1 MAALFKKL
9 INISPNSSSRKLAA
23 IYSVLKRSRSIPSDT
38 ILFWNSP
45 TMERSENARPELT
58 EQIENPD
65 SYDVIF
71 LKNQFLADMF
81 LTTRFIFFDFERPFP
96 LFFVEYLAIIGL
108 FVSLA
113 HYGTRGFQKMAE

>member
-1 MAALFKKL
+1 MKVP
-9 INISPNSSSRKLAA
+9 SA
-23 IYSVLKRSRSIPSDT
+23 IFIIYPAFMVPKVSDILDLTVL
-38 ILFWNSP
+38 
-45 TMERSENARPELT
+45 PELT